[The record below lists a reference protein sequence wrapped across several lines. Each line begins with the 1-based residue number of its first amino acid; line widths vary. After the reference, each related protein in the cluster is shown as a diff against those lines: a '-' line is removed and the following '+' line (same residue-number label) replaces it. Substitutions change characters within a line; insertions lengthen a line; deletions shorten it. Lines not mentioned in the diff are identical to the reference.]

1 MERKEGSYGKGE
13 CCTYDFVT
21 RIASQPTKR
30 EGERDPPTKTNGG
43 FGSQL
48 VVLQKE
54 KTMAL
59 NAIVV
64 EKHGEPT
71 LMVLEK

>member
-1 MERKEGSYGKGE
+1 MEKENVALMISLQELQVNQQKGKE
-13 CCTYDFVT
+13 KEIHQQKQIEDLEVQ
-21 RIASQPTKR
+21 S
-30 EGERDPPTKTNGG
+30 
-43 FGSQL
+43 

-71 LMVLEK
+71 LMVLQKEFEY